1 MQQESYTPHP
11 MDTRDIELSA
21 ALQPLVEQMAKNVHE
36 VWAQGRLDEGWNYG
50 PVREDAAK
58 HHPCL
63 VPYESL
69 PESEKEYD
77 RNTSVQTLKLIL
89 KLGFKIEKGEESQP
103 LKTSPKS
110 KTHFTVNGVSF
121 DMVEVEGGSFLM
133 GSDDEEASG
142 MEKPVHSETV
152 STFRMGKTVVT
163 QALWWAVMENS
174 PSYHNGDDLPV
185 VSVSWNDCRTFIS
198 KLNSLTGENFRL
210 PTEAEWE
217 YAARGGN
224 KSRGYKYSGSDSIDE
239 VAWYRDNSGRELHPV
254 GTKSPNELGIYD
266 MNGNV
271 MEWTSDLW
279 CDDYNSSR
287 ESSNRV
293 CRGGTWGS
301 YARDCRVSVRCYDDP
316 SHAYHSL
323 GFRLAL

>member
-1 MQQESYTPHP
+1 
-11 MDTRDIELSA
+11 
-21 ALQPLVEQMAKNVHE
+21 
-36 VWAQGRLDEGWNYG
+36 
-50 PVREDAAK
+50 
-58 HHPCL
+58 
-63 VPYESL
+63 
-69 PESEKEYD
+69 
-77 RNTSVQTLKLIL
+77 
-89 KLGFKIEKGEESQP
+89 
-103 LKTSPKS
+103 
-110 KTHFTVNGVSF
+110 
-121 DMVEVEGGSFLM
+121 MVEVEGGSFLM

-239 VAWYRDNSGRELHPV
+239 VAWYRDNSGRKSSGYKNSDSDSNDEVAWYRDNSGRELHPV

-287 ESSNRV
+287 DSSNRV
-293 CRGGTWGS
+293 CRGGAWGS

-316 SHAYHSL
+316 SHAYHSI

>member
-1 MQQESYTPHP
+1 

-36 VWAQGRLDEGWNYG
+36 VWAQGRLDEGWTYG
-50 PVREDAAK
+50 PVRDDAAK

-103 LKTSPKS
+103 LKTSPES

-121 DMVEVEGGSFLM
+121 DMVEVEGGTFLM
-133 GSDDEEASG
+133 GSDDEDAYDE
-142 MEKPVHSETV
+142 EKPVHSETV
-152 STFRMGKTVVT
+152 SSFRIGKTEVT
-163 QALWWAVMENS
+163 QALWKAVMGDN
-174 PSYHNGDDLPV
+174 PSKFQGDDLPV
-185 VSVSWNDCRTFIS
+185 EQVSWYDCKTFIS
-198 KLNSLTGENFRL
+198 KLNSITGENFRL

-224 KSRGYKYSGSDSIDE
+224 KSRGYKYSGSNDIDK
-239 VAWYRDNSGRELHPV
+239 VAWCADNSSDESHPV
-254 GTKSPNELGIYD
+254 ATKSPNELGIYD
-266 MNGNV
+266 MSGNV
-271 MEWTSDLW
+271 YEWTSDVW

-287 ESSNRV
+287 DGSYYV
-293 CRGGTWGS
+293 YRGGSWFID
-301 YARDCRVSVRCYDDP
+301 ARYCRVSDRGDCDALSFTFNDVG
-316 SHAYHSL
+316 L
-323 GFRLAL
+323 RLAL